1 MNSLAKR
8 LKRIEAVLM
17 PAVRNGAEERSR
29 MAQLALEQLSN
40 DDFYVLDAVV
50 EQGKQPSEWTER
62 ASAAKAL
69 SKCVRTSS
77 PASGYRNVQEFQR
90 SCGVPE
96 I

>member
-1 MNSLAKR
+1 
-8 LKRIEAVLM
+8 
-17 PAVRNGAEERSR
+17 

-69 SKCVRTSS
+69 SSALEQVVQK
-77 PASGYRNVQEFQR
+77 AGYRNVQEFQR